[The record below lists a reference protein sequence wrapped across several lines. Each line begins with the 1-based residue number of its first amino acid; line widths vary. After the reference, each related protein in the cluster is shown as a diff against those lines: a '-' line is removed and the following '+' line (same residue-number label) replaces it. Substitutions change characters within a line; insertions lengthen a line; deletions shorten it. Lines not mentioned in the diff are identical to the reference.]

1 MARRKR
7 NRKRNARTSFNNTS
21 FPDDN
26 DPAELAEF
34 IDVCDPTDMRTSLSI
49 PCCSDLKGYH

>member
-7 NRKRNARTSFNNTS
+7 NRKRNARTSFSNTS
-21 FPDDN
+21 FSDDN

-34 IDVCDPTDMRTSLSI
+34 IDVCGPTDMSDSLSI
-49 PCCSDLKGYH
+49 LCCSDLKGYH

>member
-7 NRKRNARTSFNNTS
+7 DRKRNARTSFNNTS
-21 FPDDN
+21 FPNDN

-34 IDVCDPTDMRTSLSI
+34 IDVCDPTDRRTSLSI
-49 PCCSDLKGYH
+49 LCCSDLKGYH